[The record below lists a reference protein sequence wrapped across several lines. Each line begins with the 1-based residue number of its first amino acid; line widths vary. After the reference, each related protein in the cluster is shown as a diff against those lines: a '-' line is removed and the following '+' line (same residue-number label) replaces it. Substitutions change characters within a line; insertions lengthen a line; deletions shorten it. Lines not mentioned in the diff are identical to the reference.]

1 MGSGSD
7 QLSKQ
12 RAKITTRLWRREDIP
27 AIIKCSR
34 ETYHDYPDN
43 YIFTER
49 HYEMQFAAFPQ
60 GQFVAV
66 CGPEIIGY
74 ATSMIVSID
83 DEFWYDVDE
92 LTGAGSFSTHNP
104 DGDTLYGAD
113 IAVHP
118 DYQRRGVAMLLYKRR
133 RSILKRFNLRRMIAY
148 GRLPGYKDHAGK
160 MTAEQYVAKVI
171 KGELR
176 DPALNA
182 HLKAGYEVKK
192 VQLDITVDRSS
203 LNYSTFLEMPNP
215 EYDVAKKRISSAVLP
230 KNRARRVRI
239 CAAQYHMR
247 PIHSFEDLERSVEFF
262 VDSADSFHCH
272 FLLFPEY
279 LTYQLVSFK
288 ERLTMLEI
296 TEELAAF
303 TDRYIEMF
311 TRFAKQYNIYII
323 GGSHPVLREG
333 KYYNTAHLFTPTG
346 HVYTQDKLHITP
358 VERNACGIEPGAAI
372 RIFSTPLAR
381 IAIQVCYDIEFP
393 EVTRLLTLA
402 GVEIVFVP
410 FYTEEKKA
418 YYRVRHCAQARAVE
432 NFIYVVMT
440 GSVGNMPTQS
450 GSFLNYS
457 QAAILT
463 PSDFSFPEKGI
474 EGEADPNVEA
484 VVVSELGLSSLSQQR
499 HVATVRPL
507 HDLRPDLY
515 HLSSKQ
521 KIEVIHVE

>member
-1 MGSGSD
+1 MI
-7 QLSKQ
+7 KPKT
-12 RAKITTRLWRREDIP
+12 KITTRTWIREDIP
-27 AIIKCSR
+27 AIIECSR
-34 ETYHDYPDN
+34 ATYHDYPEE
-43 YIFTER
+43 YIYTER
-49 HYEMQFAAFPQ
+49 QYEMQFAAFPQ
-60 GQFVAV
+60 GQVVAL
-66 CGPEIIGY
+66 CGDKIIGY
-74 ATSMIVSID
+74 ATCLIVSID

-92 LTGAGSFSTHNP
+92 LTGAGTFSTHNQ

-133 RSILKRFNLRRMIAY
+133 KSILKKYNLRRMIAY
-148 GRLPGYKDHAGK
+148 GRIPGYKNHAGR
-160 MTAEQYVAKVI
+160 MTAEQYVAKVQ

-176 DPALNA
+176 DSALNA

-192 VQLDITVDRSS
+192 VQLDITIDKSS

-215 EYDVAKKRISSAVLP
+215 DFNLAKKKIASAVFP
-230 KNRARRVRI
+230 KIQARRVRV
-239 CAAQYHMR
+239 CAAQYNMR
-247 PIHSFEDLERSVEFF
+247 AIQSFEDLERSVEFF
-262 VDSADSFHCH
+262 VDSADSYHCH

-279 LTYQLVSFK
+279 FTYQLLSFRQ
-288 ERLTMLEI
+288 RLSMREATV
-296 TEELAAF
+296 ELASY

-311 TRFAKQYNIYII
+311 KRFAQKYNIYIV
-323 GGSHPVLREG
+323 GGSHPVLKNG

-346 HVYTQDKLHITP
+346 NVYTQEKLHITP
-358 VERNACGIEPGAAI
+358 AERNEGGIEPGTAI
-372 RIFSTPLAR
+372 KIFRTPLAR

-393 EVTRLLTLA
+393 EASRLLTLA
-402 GVEIVFVP
+402 GAEIIFVP

-440 GSVGNMPTQS
+440 GSVGNMQTKS
-450 GSFLNYS
+450 GSFMHYS

-484 VVVSELGLSSLSQQR
+484 VVVSELALSSLSQQR

-507 HDLRPDLY
+507 HDMRPDLY
-515 HLSSKQ
+515 ELYPKH
-521 KIEVIHVE
+521 KIQIIQVD

>member
-1 MGSGSD
+1 MRSRRD
-7 QLSKQ
+7 ILSKPNT
-12 RAKITTRLWRREDIP
+12 KITTRRWRREDIP
-27 AIIKCSR
+27 EIIACSR
-34 ETYHDYPDN
+34 ATYHDYPEE

-66 CGPEIIGY
+66 CGKKIIGY
-74 ATSMIVSID
+74 ATCMIVSID
-83 DEFWYDVDE
+83 DDFWYDVDE
-92 LTGAGSFSTHNP
+92 LTGAGTFSTHNQ

-133 RSILKRFNLRRMIAY
+133 RSVLKRYNLRQMIAF
-148 GRLPGYKDHAGK
+148 GRLSGYRNYAGK
-160 MTAEQYVAKVI
+160 MTAEQYVEKVTN
-171 KGELR
+171 GELQ

-182 HLKAGYEVKK
+182 HLKAGFHVKK

-203 LNYSTFLEMPNP
+203 LNYSTFLVMLNP
-215 EYDVAKKRISSAVLP
+215 DFNVAKKKISSAVFP
-230 KNRARRVRI
+230 KIQARRVRV

-247 PIHSFEDLERSVEFF
+247 AIQSFQNLERSVEFF
-262 VDSADSFHCH
+262 IDSADSYHCH

-279 LTYQLVSFK
+279 FTYQLLSFIKHLSMK
-288 ERLTMLEI
+288 EAAEK
-296 TEELAAF
+296 LAGY
-303 TDRYIEMF
+303 TDRYVNMF
-311 TRFAKQYNIYII
+311 KRFAQKYNIYII
-323 GGSHPVLREG
+323 GGSHPVLRDG

-346 HVYTQDKLHITP
+346 NVYTQDKLHITP
-358 VERNACGIEPGAAI
+358 VERNEGGIEPGTAI
-372 RIFSTPLAR
+372 RIFRTPLAR

-393 EVTRLLTLA
+393 EASRLLTLA
-402 GVEIVFVP
+402 GAEIIFVP
-410 FYTEEKKA
+410 CYTEEKKA

-440 GSVGNMPTQS
+440 GSVGNMLTQS

-474 EGEADPNVEA
+474 EGEADPNVET
-484 VVVSELGLSSLSQQR
+484 VVVSELALSSLSQQR

-507 HDLRPDLY
+507 HDMRPDLY
-515 HLSSKQ
+515 ELCPKN
-521 KIEVIHVE
+521 KIEIVQVE